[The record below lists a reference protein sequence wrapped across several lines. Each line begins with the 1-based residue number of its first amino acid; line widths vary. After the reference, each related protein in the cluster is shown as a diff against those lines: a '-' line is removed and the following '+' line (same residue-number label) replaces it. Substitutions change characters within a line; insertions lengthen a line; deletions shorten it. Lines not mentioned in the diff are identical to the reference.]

1 MRTMVQRTIGVAVL
15 AYAALVGIEGMPAP
29 SDGPQFD
36 KNNQL
41 IHPGN
46 YREWIYLSSGLGMNY
61 SASSGMPE
69 QFTNVFVAPGAY
81 RKFLVNGK
89 WPDKTMFVLEERA
102 ASSKGSINRSGRF
115 QGDLQGLAVSVKD
128 EKRFHER
135 WAYFTFS
142 ANTKEASAKPKSAC
156 WQCHNE
162 HAAVDNTFVQFYP
175 TLKSVAEKFGEYNE
189 AKAVAHA
196 DAK

>member
-1 MRTMVQRTIGVAVL
+1 MKKRGYAMRTMVQRTIGVAVL

-36 KNNQL
+36 KNNKL

-135 WAYFTFS
+135 WA
-142 ANTKEASAKPKSAC
+142 
-156 WQCHNE
+156 
-162 HAAVDNTFVQFYP
+162 
-175 TLKSVAEKFGEYNE
+175 
-189 AKAVAHA
+189 
-196 DAK
+196 